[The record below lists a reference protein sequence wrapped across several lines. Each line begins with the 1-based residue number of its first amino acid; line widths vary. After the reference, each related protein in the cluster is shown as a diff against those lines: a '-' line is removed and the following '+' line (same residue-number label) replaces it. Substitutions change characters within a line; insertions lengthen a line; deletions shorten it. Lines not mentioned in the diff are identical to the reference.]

1 MKKNS
6 MMKQMQSGRVTM
18 KKIDDMINDVLD
30 EIMTKMARMKRARMM
45 KVKGKQI
52 ARKRKLAMKRKAD
65 PEKLKTRAMKKARDM
80 VAKKLLK
87 DKDKSDLSISGKE
100 NLEKRLAK
108 KKAVIAKIAKRILP
122 KVRKAENERL
132 AKRREKE

>member
-1 MKKNS
+1 
-6 MMKQMQSGRVTM
+6 MKQ
-18 KKIDDMINDVLD
+18 IDDMINDVLD
-30 EIMTKMARMKRARMM
+30 EIMSKMVRMKKARMM

-52 ARKRKLAMKRKAD
+52 ARKRKIAMKRKAN
-65 PEKLKTRAMKKARDM
+65 PEKLKKRAAKKARDI
-80 VAKKLLK
+80 VAKKILK
-87 DKDKSDLSISGKE
+87 DRDKSDLSISGKE

-122 KVRKAENERL
+122 KIRKAENERL

>member
-1 MKKNS
+1 
-6 MMKQMQSGRVTM
+6 M

-65 PEKLKTRAMKKARDM
+65 PEKLKTRAMKKARDI
-80 VAKKLLK
+80 VAKKILK
-87 DKDKSDLSISGKE
+87 DRDKSDLSIAGKE
-100 NLEKRLAK
+100 ALEKRLIK

-122 KVRKAENERL
+122 KIRKAENERL

>member
-6 MMKQMQSGRVTM
+6 MMKQMQSGKVIM

-30 EIMTKMARMKRARMM
+30 EIMSKMARMKKARMM

-65 PEKLKTRAMKKARDM
+65 PEKLKKRAMKKARDIL
-80 VAKKLLK
+80 AKKILK
-87 DKDKSDLSISGKE
+87 DKDKSDLSLAGRE
-100 NLEKRLAK
+100 TLEKKLAK
-108 KKAVIAKIAKRILP
+108 KKAVIAKIAKKILP
-122 KVRKAENERL
+122 KIRSAENERL
-132 AKRREKE
+132 AKKKG

>member
-1 MKKNS
+1 
-6 MMKQMQSGRVTM
+6 M

-52 ARKRKLAMKRKAD
+52 ARKRKLAMKRKAN
-65 PEKLKTRAMKKARDM
+65 PEKLKKRAMKKARDI

-108 KKAVIAKIAKRILP
+108 KKLVIAKIAKRILP

-132 AKRREKE
+132 AKKRESE

>member
-1 MKKNS
+1 MKN
-6 MMKQMQSGRVTM
+6 V
-18 KKIDDMINDVLD
+18 DDMINNVLD
-30 EIMTKMARMKRARMM
+30 EIMSKMVRMKKSRMM

-52 ARKRKLAMKRKAD
+52 ARKRKIAMKRKAN
-65 PEKLKTRAMKKARDM
+65 PEKLKKRAMKKARDI
-80 VAKKLLK
+80 VTNKLLK

-108 KKAVIAKIAKRILP
+108 KKLVIAKIAKRILP

-132 AKRREKE
+132 AKKREKE

>member
-1 MKKNS
+1 
-6 MMKQMQSGRVTM
+6 M
-18 KKIDDMINDVLD
+18 KKIDDMVNDVLD
-30 EIMTKMARMKRARMM
+30 EIMSKMVRMKKARMM

-52 ARKRKLAMKRKAD
+52 ARKRKIAMKRKAN
-65 PEKLKTRAMKKARDM
+65 PEKLKKRAMKKARDI
-80 VAKKLLK
+80 VTKKLLK

-108 KKAVIAKIAKRILP
+108 KKLVIAKIAKRILP

-132 AKRREKE
+132 AKKRESE

>member
-1 MKKNS
+1 
-6 MMKQMQSGRVTM
+6 M
-18 KKIDDMINDVLD
+18 KKIDDMIDDVLD
-30 EIMTKMARMKRARMM
+30 EIMTKMARMKRSRMM

-132 AKRREKE
+132 AKKREKDSS

>member
-1 MKKNS
+1 
-6 MMKQMQSGRVTM
+6 M
-18 KKIDDMINDVLD
+18 KKIDDMIDDVLD
-30 EIMTKMARMKRARMM
+30 EIMTKMARMKRSRMM

>member
-1 MKKNS
+1 MK
-6 MMKQMQSGRVTM
+6 T
-18 KKIDDMINDVLD
+18 IDDMINEVLD
-30 EIMTKMARMKRARMM
+30 EVMTKMARMKRSRMM

-52 ARKRKLAMKRKAD
+52 ARKRKIAMKRKAN
-65 PEKLKTRAMKKARDM
+65 PAKLKTRSMKKARDI

-100 NLEKRLAK
+100 NLEKRLVK

-122 KVRKAENERL
+122 KIRKAENERL
-132 AKRREKE
+132 AKKREKDN

>member
-1 MKKNS
+1 
-6 MMKQMQSGRVTM
+6 MQSGKVTM

-30 EIMTKMARMKRARMM
+30 EVMSKMARMKRARMM